1 MEELLKIA
9 LPILMGLLGIGL
21 QKVWTII
28 KSNQYNLE
36 DHEIIS
42 DLNINLQ
49 KISTW
54 FVERNRQVF
63 IDALEIKLKVW
74 KDEIAIF
81 TKEINN
87 KYISRQKLKHIFIE
101 WAINTIDKYNNE
113 WKVNG
118 VPDKVIKHINKI
130 HQIKV
135 DKLLKEIN
143 TIISDRTYPNSQFI
157 KREIFTI
164 LRLLLSETKDDFN
177 DIVYRSKY
185 NGEFKDV
192 YYKDIPINDEQYL
205 KQKNKL

>member
-9 LPILMGLLGIGL
+9 LPILMGMLGIGL
-21 QKVWTII
+21 QKAWTII

-36 DHEIIS
+36 DHEIMS

-54 FVERNRQVF
+54 LVERNRQVF
-63 IDALEIKLKVW
+63 VDALEIKLKVW
-74 KDEIAIF
+74 KDEVTIF
-81 TKEINN
+81 AKEINN
-87 KYISRQKLKHIFIE
+87 KYISRQKLKHLFIE
-101 WAINTIDKYNNE
+101 WTINTINKYNSE

-118 VPDKVIKHINKI
+118 IPDKVINHINKK

-143 TIISDRTYPNSQFI
+143 TTIFDRTYPSSQFI
-157 KREIFTI
+157 KREIFNT

-192 YYKDIPINDEQYL
+192 FYKDIPVNDEQYL
-205 KQKNKL
+205 KLKNKL